1 MNGDVPEQVRH
12 YAPKKNPA
20 AANTVPPHND
30 GDLLDQSG
38 EKVIALL
45 RQAAIYSNE
54 ACDRANR
61 QAGELS
67 LRLHAAEDRINQLQA
82 QIEQVRARAVRAEQW
97 LVHIYD
103 EIEEKFFSRT
113 GRSQQAPNQ

>member
-20 AANTVPPHND
+20 VANTEPPHND

-45 RQAAIYSNE
+45 RQAAISSHE

-82 QIEQVRARAVRAEQW
+82 QIEQVRARAMNAEKW
-97 LVHIYD
+97 LVRIYD
-103 EIEEKFFSRT
+103 EIEERFFSRKA
-113 GRSQQAPNQ
+113 RPQQTPNQ